1 MATFIKAQAASLTAT
16 AVDFALTIVL
26 KEFLGVGYLLASIL
40 GTLSGG
46 VVNFL
51 VNRSWVFKA
60 KEGRIHFQAA
70 KYVMVWLGNLVLVS
84 GGVLVLTRYGG
95 INYIVSKVTTS
106 LLVGVFYNYVLQK
119 RFVFK

>member
-26 KEFLGVGYLLASIL
+26 KEFLAVGYLLASIL
-40 GTLSGG
+40 GTISGG
-46 VVNFL
+46 GVNFL
-51 VNRSWVFKA
+51 MNRSWVFKA
-60 KEGRIHFQAA
+60 KDGRIHFQAA
-70 KYVMVWLGNLVLVS
+70 KYILVWLGNLVLVS
-84 GGVLVLTRYGG
+84 GGVLVLTRYGC